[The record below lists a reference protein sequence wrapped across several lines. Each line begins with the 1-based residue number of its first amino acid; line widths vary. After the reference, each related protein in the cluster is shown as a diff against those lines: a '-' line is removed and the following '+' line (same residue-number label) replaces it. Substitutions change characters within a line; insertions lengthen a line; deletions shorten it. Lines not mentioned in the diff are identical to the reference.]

1 MLSLY
6 IMSENSKNNP
16 KVLIQLAKEGDPEAF
31 GRLYELYFTP
41 IFRYIYIR
49 VKDKGISEDLVQDVF
64 LKIHKSI
71 YGFQEKGKD
80 PLAYF
85 FTIARNTVIDFW
97 KKKKDLIADDPTEV
111 FDKLKDESANPIDFA
126 ERRETEKAVRQAIG
140 KLSDDRQDVIILKFI
155 EGFSN
160 REIAKMLGKS
170 EESVRQLQCRALR
183 NLRAHLKDFKV
194 L

>member
-1 MLSLY
+1 
-6 IMSENSKNNP
+6 MSENSKNNP
-16 KVLIQLAKEGDPEAF
+16 KKLMQLAKKGDSDAF
-31 GRLYELYFTP
+31 GCLYELYFTP

-49 VKDKGISEDLVQDVF
+49 VKDKGVSEDLVQDVF

-71 YGFQEKGKD
+71 SGFQEKGKD

-97 KKKKDLIADDPTEV
+97 RKKKDLIADDPTEV
-111 FDKLKDESANPIDFA
+111 FDKLKDESANPIAFV
-126 ERRETEKAVRQAIG
+126 ERLETEKAVYQAIG

-160 REIAKMLGKS
+160 REIAKIIGKS
-170 EESVRQLQCRALR
+170 EESVRQLQCRALK
-183 NLRAHLKDFKV
+183 NLRNHLKDFKV